1 MENGNM
7 NDMSNY
13 ELVKQLLTAFNSF
26 KEKLED
32 PNYVQ
37 LEMSI
42 RQMMEAQKEMK
53 EDITELK
60 RQLLNPYD
68 GVIVET
74 QKNTAHRKE
83 AMAFE
88 IEWNKM
94 IEEHRSLV
102 KWKANL
108 QKVSVAILTSAGA
121 VIAWVLSEFV
131 LKK

>member
-1 MENGNM
+1 M

-74 QKNTAHRKE
+74 QKNTQHRKE

-88 IEWNKM
+88 VEWNKM

-131 LKK
+131 FKK